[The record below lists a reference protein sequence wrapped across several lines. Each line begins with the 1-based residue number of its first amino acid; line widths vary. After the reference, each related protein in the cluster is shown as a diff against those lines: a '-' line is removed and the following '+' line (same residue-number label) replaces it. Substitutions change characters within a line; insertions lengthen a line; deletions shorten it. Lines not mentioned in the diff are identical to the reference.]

1 MGLSLI
7 ELKDLRKSYKT
18 GDFVQKALDGVSLN
32 LRDNEFVAILG
43 PSGSGKT
50 TLLNVLGGLDHA
62 DSGDIVINGTST
74 KDYKSKDWD
83 TYRNHRIG
91 FVFQSYNLIPHQTIL
106 SNVELALTLS
116 GASRAERTRRAKE
129 ALEAVGLGQHVN
141 KKPAQ
146 LSGGQM
152 QRVAIARA
160 LVNDPEI
167 VLADEPTG
175 ALDTKTGVQIMNILK
190 QVASDRLVVMVTHN
204 PELAQEY
211 ATRIVNLADGKITG
225 DSNPYDPAV
234 GIGVDKKATAFIA
247 PPVDAKQGAKKASMS
262 FLTALGLSFN
272 NLMTKK
278 GRTFLTAFA
287 GSIGIIGIA
296 AILALASGVN
306 NYIADTEED
315 ALTSYP
321 LTITKSSF
329 DMTSLLTAT
338 MGYTNG
344 DDSSS
349 SEATSDDPDAI
360 PQTNIMSDMFAEV
373 KNNDLKSFKQYLDSG
388 DSGID
393 QYVNTIQYN
402 YAVTPQVFMADTD
415 ANGVKQLNPSS
426 FASLFQNSISTSS
439 LSTTGGSGMSMFSEM
454 LDDQDI
460 LDQQMDV
467 VAGHW
472 PENYDEAVLVLNDS
486 GGLSDYALYSLGVYD
501 PDAMTD
507 MAEQAM
513 NGDEVTVPDTSGDFT
528 IDDALKLHFKIIPAA
543 DEYQYSA
550 SSGTWTDMSK
560 DTDYMKQ
567 QVDKGIDLKIV
578 GVVKKN
584 DTATSAAL
592 SEGVAYSPELTRQL
606 MAQAADTDIV
616 KQQLAN
622 PDADVFTGKT
632 FEELQNE
639 QGNDFDMSS
648 MFSVDQ
654 DKLKEAFSFDSS
666 ALENAG
672 AGMSFDPS
680 AFDMGSIDMSD
691 MDTSGMDMSSVTSIF
706 NEDTMKKVMQN
717 APTFQFSGQAAGGQA
732 ADGQTGDSS
741 GEGSQAASSALTEDQ
756 QKEISDAASKLA
768 AGYAVWATEHADEVT
783 QKITA
788 AGTDREAQQRAY
800 QELIAEYMQTP
811 EAQAIVTP
819 LQESLTKSMQDQ
831 INSAMQD
838 YMTNQFAPYLAS
850 AMQSMMQ
857 QAAQAM
863 AIGMAQQ
870 MQTQMA
876 AATGQIGSQLSSAIS
891 GQLQSQMSE
900 FSSAMQ
906 NGFTFDPQKFAD
918 AITVNMSQEDL
929 TSLLTNYMNAGD
941 LSYDSN
947 MKKLGYADEDNPES
961 ISIYPIDFPAKQS
974 VIDIIDAY
982 NDQQSAAGN
991 DAGTIQYS
999 DIAGTLM
1006 SSVTSIVNTI
1016 SLVLIAFVGISLVV
1030 SSIMIAIITYIS
1042 VLERKKEIGILRAMG
1057 ASKFNIA
1064 NVFNAETIIE
1074 GLISGVF
1081 AIAVVYLASIPVNAF
1096 VLQGWHVPNV
1106 MALPPQDALALIAIS
1121 VGLTFIAG
1129 LIPSSMAS
1137 RRDPVE
1143 ALRSE

>member
-1 MGLSLI
+1 MGIFLI

-116 GASRAERTRRAKE
+116 GVSRAERSRRAKE
-129 ALEAVGLGQHVN
+129 ALEAVGLGQHIN
-141 KKPAQ
+141 KRPAQ

-175 ALDTKTGVQIMNILK
+175 ALDTATGVQIMNILK

-204 PELAQEY
+204 PELAEQY
-211 ATRIVNLADGKITG
+211 ATRIVKLADGRITG
-225 DSNPYDPAV
+225 DSDPYDPAA
-234 GIGVDKKATAFIA
+234 GIGVDPSVRTVIA

-329 DMTSLLTAT
+329 DMTSLLSAT
-338 MGYTNG
+338 MGYTG
-344 DDSSS
+344 GDSSGSGDES
-349 SEATSDDPDAI
+349 SSDDPNAI
-360 PQTNIMSDMFAEV
+360 PQTNIMSDMFAEA
-373 KNNDLKSFKQYLDSG
+373 KSNDLKSFKQYLDSG
-388 DSGID
+388 DSGIN

-402 YAVTPQVFMADTD
+402 YAVTPQIFMADTD

-439 LSTTGGSGMSMFSEM
+439 LATTSSGMSMFNEM

-507 MAEQAM
+507 MAEDAM
-513 NGDEVTVPDTSGDFT
+513 NGNEVTVPETSGDFT
-528 IDDALKLHFKIIPAA
+528 IDDALNLRFKVIPAA
-543 DEYQYSA
+543 SEYQYSA

-567 QVDKGIDLKIV
+567 QVDNGIDLKIV
-578 GVVKKN
+578 GVVKKS

-592 SEGVAYSPELTRQL
+592 SEGVAYSPELTQQL

-616 KQQLAN
+616 KQQLDN
-622 PDADVFTGKT
+622 PEVDVFTGKT
-632 FEELQNE
+632 FEELQSE
-639 QGNDFDMSS
+639 QGEDFDMSS
-648 MFSVDQ
+648 MFSVDE
-654 DKLKEAFSFDSS
+654 DKLKDAFSFDSS

-672 AGMSFDPS
+672 SGMSLDTS
-680 AFDMGSIDMSD
+680 SLDLGNMDLGGMDM
-691 MDTSGMDMSSVTSIF
+691 SGMDMSSVTSIF
-706 NEDTMKKVMQN
+706 NEDTMKQVMQN
-717 APTFQFSGQAAGGQA
+717 APTFQFSGQTAGG
-732 ADGQTGDSS
+732 G
-741 GEGSQAASSALTEDQ
+741 
-756 QKEISDAASKLA
+756 
-768 AGYAVWATEHADEVT
+768 
-783 QKITA
+783 TA
-788 AGTDREAQQRAY
+788 AGAGQAGGADASQAGTALTDEQQQQISEVANNLVGGFTSWVTTSDEAKKKLLEAGNDQDAKQKAY
-800 QELIAEYMQTP
+800 QELFAEYMQTP
-811 EAQAIVTP
+811 EAQAIVGP
-819 LQESLTKSMQDQ
+819 LQESLTQSMQDQ

-838 YMTNQFAPYLAS
+838 YMTNQFAPYLAQ
-850 AMQSMMQ
+850 AMQSMME

-900 FSSAMQ
+900 LSSAMQ

-929 TSLLTNYMNAGD
+929 TSLLTNYMNSSD
-941 LSYDSN
+941 ITYDSN
-947 MKKLGYADEDNPES
+947 LKKLGYADEDNPES

-974 VIDIIDAY
+974 VIDIIDTY
-982 NDQQSAAGN
+982 NDQQTAAGN
-991 DAGTIQYS
+991 DEGTIQYS

-1057 ASKFNIA
+1057 ASKLNIA

-1081 AIAVVYLASIPVNAF
+1081 AIAVVYIASVPVNAF

>member
-129 ALEAVGLGQHVN
+129 ALEAVGLEQHVN

-225 DSNPYDPAV
+225 DSDPYDPAA
-234 GIGVDKKATAFIA
+234 GIGVDKKAAAFIA

-338 MGYTNG
+338 MGYTGGDGSG

-349 SEATSDDPDAI
+349 ADPDAI

-388 DSGID
+388 DSGIEP
-393 QYVNTIQYN
+393 YVNTIQYN

-439 LSTTGGSGMSMFSEM
+439 LSATGGSGMSMFSEM
-454 LDDQDI
+454 LDDQNI

-472 PENYDEAVLVLNDS
+472 PENYDEAVLVLNDQ

-513 NGDEVTVPDTSGDFT
+513 NGDTVTVPDTSGDFT
-528 IDDALKLHFKIIPAA
+528 IDDALKLHFKVIPAA

-578 GVVKKN
+578 GVVKKS
-584 DTATSAAL
+584 DTATTSAL
-592 SEGVAYSPELTRQL
+592 QEGVAYSPELTRQL

-616 KQQLAN
+616 KQQLAD
-622 PDADVFTGKT
+622 PDVDVFTGKT
-632 FEELQNE
+632 FEELQDE
-639 QGNDFDMSS
+639 QGNNFDMAS

-672 AGMSFDPS
+672 SGMSFDPS
-680 AFDMGSIDMSD
+680 AFDMGSIDMSK

-717 APTFQFSGQAAGGQA
+717 APTFRFGGQAAGGQA
-732 ADGQTGDSS
+732 AGGETSDSS
-741 GEGSQAASSALTEDQ
+741 GEGSQAESSALTEEQ
-756 QKEISDAASKLA
+756 QKEISDAASQLA
-768 AGYAVWATEHADEVT
+768 AGYAVWATEHSDEVT

-788 AGTDREAQQRAY
+788 AGTDREALQKAY
-800 QELIAEYMQTP
+800 QELIAEYMQTD
-811 EAQAIVTP
+811 EAQKIVAP
-819 LQESLTKSMQDQ
+819 LQKSLTKSMQDQ

-891 GQLQSQMSE
+891 GQLQSQMSNL
-900 FSSAMQ
+900 SSAMQ

-947 MKKLGYADEDNPES
+947 MKKLGYAEEDNPES

-1074 GLISGVF
+1074 GLISGIF
-1081 AIAVVYLASIPVNAF
+1081 AIAVVYLASVPVNAF

>member
-1 MGLSLI
+1 MI

-175 ALDTKTGVQIMNILK
+175 ALDTATGVQIMNILK

-204 PELAQEY
+204 PELAEQY
-211 ATRIVNLADGKITG
+211 ATRIVKLADGHITG
-225 DSNPYDPAV
+225 DSDPYDPAA
-234 GIGVDKKATAFIA
+234 GIGVDQSARAVIA

-344 DDSSS
+344 DSGSSDDS
-349 SEATSDDPDAI
+349 ATSDDPDAI

-373 KNNDLKSFKQYLDSG
+373 KSNDLKSFKQYLDSG

-439 LSTTGGSGMSMFSEM
+439 LSTTGGSGMSMFNEM

-528 IDDALKLHFKIIPAA
+528 IDDALNLHFKVIPAA
-543 DEYQYSA
+543 SEYQYSA

-560 DTDYMKQ
+560 DDAYMKQ
-567 QVDKGIDLKIV
+567 QVDNGIDLKIV
-578 GVVKKN
+578 GVVKKS

-592 SEGVAYSPELTRQL
+592 SEGVAYSPELTKQL

-622 PDADVFTGKT
+622 PDVDVFTGKT
-632 FEELQNE
+632 FEELQDE
-639 QGNDFDMSS
+639 QGEDFDMSS
-648 MFSVDQ
+648 MFSIDE
-654 DKLKEAFSFDSS
+654 DKLKDAFSFDSS

-672 AGMSFDPS
+672 S
-680 AFDMGSIDMSD
+680 DMSLD
-691 MDTSGMDMSSVTSIF
+691 TSSLDLGNMDLGSMDTSGMDMSSVTSIF
-706 NEDTMKKVMQN
+706 NEDTMKQVMQN
-717 APTFQFSGQAAGGQA
+717 APAFQFSGQTAGDGTAAGEGA
-732 ADGQTGDSS
+732 
-741 GEGSQAASSALTEDQ
+741 EGSQAGTALTDEQ
-756 QKEISDAASKLA
+756 QQEISEAASKLA
-768 AGYAVWATEHADEVT
+768 AGYAAWATEHSDEVT
-783 QKITA
+783 QKITE
-788 AGTDREAQQRAY
+788 AGTDQEALQKAY

-811 EAQAIVTP
+811 EAQAIVAP
-819 LQESLTKSMQDQ
+819 LQESLTQSMQDQ

-838 YMTNQFAPYLAS
+838 YMTNQFAPYLAQ
-850 AMQSMMQ
+850 AMQSMME

-863 AIGMAQQ
+863 AISMAQQ

-891 GQLQSQMSE
+891 GQLQSQMSKL
-900 FSSAMQ
+900 SSAMQ

-929 TSLLTNYMNAGD
+929 TSLLTNYMNASD
-941 LSYDSN
+941 ITYDSN
-947 MKKLGYADEDNPES
+947 LKKLGYADEDNPES

-982 NDQQSAAGN
+982 NDQQTAAGN
-991 DAGTIQYS
+991 DEGTIQYS

-1057 ASKFNIA
+1057 ASKLNIA

-1081 AIAVVYLASIPVNAF
+1081 AIAVVYIASVPVNAF